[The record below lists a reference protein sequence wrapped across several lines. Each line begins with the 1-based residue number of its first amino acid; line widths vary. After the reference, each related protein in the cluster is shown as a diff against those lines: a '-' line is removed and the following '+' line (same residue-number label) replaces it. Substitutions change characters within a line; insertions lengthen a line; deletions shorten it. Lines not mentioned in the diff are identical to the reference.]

1 MLSFVEQLKQRR
13 VKLFSDNQSAARVLS
28 FGVFKVHTVG
38 GSKRFSCLFSHG
50 IALEAQWIP
59 RSFTRKADLLR
70 RFIDENDSPVNP
82 YVFRVVE
89 AKWGPRTNLNRF
101 TSYYRALSFCV
112 LTPSLLLL
120 VVGVSDAF
128 VRDWSGKDNWIFF
141 PVCLVVVAW
150 FGLVCPVWHIC
161 AACEPDLAYFLAW
174 FGIILS
180 LIWHICEPAL
190 AWVVSLIWHIS
201 EPALAYFWAWLGMF
215 QVILVSARFGPV
227 I

>member
-1 MLSFVEQLKQRR
+1 MVNWVKVLFFANLIAIFYVLLSVVERLKHRR
-13 VKLFSDNQSAARVLS
+13 VKIFADNQSAARVLS

-50 IALEAQWIP
+50 IALEAQWIS
-59 RSFTRKADLLR
+59 RSLNGKADLLR
-70 RFIDENDSPVNP
+70 RFFDEDDSPVNP

-101 TSYYRALSFCV
+101 TSYYRAFSFRV

-141 PVCLVVVAW
+141 PVCLVVVA
-150 FGLVCPVWHIC
+150 
-161 AACEPDLAYFLAW
+161 
-174 FGIILS
+174 
-180 LIWHICEPAL
+180 
-190 AWVVSLIWHIS
+190 
-201 EPALAYFWAWLGMF
+201 
-215 QVILVSARFGPV
+215 
-227 I
+227 

>member
-1 MLSFVEQLKQRR
+1 MLSFVERLKYRR
-13 VKLFSDNQSAARVLS
+13 VKIFSDNQSAARVLS
-28 FGVFKVHTVG
+28 FDVFKVYTVG

-59 RSFTRKADLLR
+59 RSLTRKADLLR

-101 TSYYRALSFCV
+101 TSCYRALSLRV

-128 VRDWSGKDNWIFF
+128 IRDCSK
-141 PVCLVVVAW
+141 
-150 FGLVCPVWHIC
+150 
-161 AACEPDLAYFLAW
+161 
-174 FGIILS
+174 
-180 LIWHICEPAL
+180 
-190 AWVVSLIWHIS
+190 
-201 EPALAYFWAWLGMF
+201 F
-215 QVILVSARFGPV
+215 QVMA
-227 I
+227 

>member
-1 MLSFVEQLKQRR
+1 MAPSLLPNFSTVVLPGASDTSFRGFSALWLALCSQSIIWLKVLFFCEFDSYLIIYCVLLSFVERLKHKR
-13 VKLFSDNQSAARVLS
+13 VKIFSDNQSAARVLS

-59 RSFTRKADLLR
+59 RSLTGKADLLR

-89 AKWGPRTNLNRF
+89 AKWGPRTKLNRF
-101 TSYYRALSFCV
+101 TSYYRAFSFRV

-141 PVCLVVVAW
+141 PVCLVVVA
-150 FGLVCPVWHIC
+150 
-161 AACEPDLAYFLAW
+161 
-174 FGIILS
+174 
-180 LIWHICEPAL
+180 
-190 AWVVSLIWHIS
+190 
-201 EPALAYFWAWLGMF
+201 
-215 QVILVSARFGPV
+215 
-227 I
+227 